1 MSSIISADPDS
12 PRPSRTA
19 IVTGAGSGIG
29 EAVARSLAADG
40 VNVVLAGRRAEL
52 LAAVADSISA
62 SGAHA
67 VSHQVDLSTADGPAA
82 LVTATIER
90 FGGIDVIVN
99 NAAIIHTHPLAE
111 FTVSEFDD
119 QVATNVRAPFLLVQ
133 HALPALRESSNASV
147 VNISSS
153 SATIVRPEQSVYGMT
168 KAALEYLTRSLAAEL
183 ASERIRVNCI
193 APGPVDTPLHE
204 TWAESREAAWEWMMP
219 QIPLARMGAS
229 QEIATWVNWLCDPRA
244 TWVTGAVIP
253 VDGGQ
258 ALDFR

>member
-1 MSSIISADPDS
+1 MTTDS
-12 PRPSRTA
+12 PRIA

-29 EAVARSLAADG
+29 EAIAHKLAAESAR
-40 VNVVLAGRRAEL
+40 VVLAGRRAEL
-52 LAAVADSISA
+52 LQQVADAIVSGGGVAVA
-62 SGAHA
+62 
-67 VSHQVDLSTADGPAA
+67 HQVDLSDPDGPAE
-82 LVTATIER
+82 LVDAAR
-90 FGGIDVIVN
+90 AHFGGLDVIVN

-111 FTVSEFDD
+111 FTVAEFDD
-119 QVATNVRAPFLLVQ
+119 QVATNVRAPSLLVQ
-133 HALPALRESSNASV
+133 QALPELRESANASV

-153 SATIVRPEQSVYGMT
+153 SGTIVRPEQSVYGMT
-168 KAALEYLTRSLAAEL
+168 KAALEYLTKAFAAEL
-183 ASERIRVNCI
+183 AADRIRVNCI

-219 QIPLARMGAS
+219 QIPLARMGDS
-229 QEIATWVNWLCDPRA
+229 EEIATWVSWLCDSRA